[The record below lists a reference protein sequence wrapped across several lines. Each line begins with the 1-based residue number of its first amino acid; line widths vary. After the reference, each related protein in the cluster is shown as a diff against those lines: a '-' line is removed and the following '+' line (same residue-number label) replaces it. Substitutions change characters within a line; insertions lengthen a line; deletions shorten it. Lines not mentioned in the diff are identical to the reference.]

1 MSIPDAP
8 TAGLAAVT
16 HATIPCGTARLPGSL
31 RMPTQARAV
40 VVFAHGSGSGRTSP
54 RNLLVSDALNGLGV
68 GTLLFDL
75 LTEEEALDR
84 RNAFDMPRLADRLLA
99 GIGWLTARQAT
110 RELPIG
116 AFGASTGAGAALI
129 AAAQEPLVRAVVSR
143 GGRPDLAGEWLR
155 RVTAP
160 TLLIVGARDPEVLEL
175 NRDALKVMRGEH
187 RLRIIPGVTHL
198 FEESGALEQVAQ
210 MTCEWFLAH
219 LLPVAAR

>member
-16 HATIPCGTARLPGSL
+16 HATIPCGMARLPGSL

-84 RNAFDMPRLADRLLA
+84 RNAFDMPRLADRVLA

-160 TLLIVGARDPEVLEL
+160 TLLMVGARDAEVLEL

-187 RLRIIPGVTHL
+187 RLRIIPGATHL

>member
-8 TAGLAAVT
+8 TASPATIT

-54 RNLLVSDALNGLGV
+54 RNLLVSDALNGLGI

-75 LTEEEALDR
+75 LTEEESADR
-84 RNAFDMPRLADRLLA
+84 RNAFDMPRLADRVLA

-155 RVTAP
+155 RATAP
-160 TLLIVGARDPEVLEL
+160 TLLIVGARDAEVLEL
-175 NRDALKVMRGEH
+175 NRDALKAMRGEH
-187 RLRIIPGVTHL
+187 RLRIIPGATHL
-198 FEESGALEQVAQ
+198 FEEPGALEDVAQ

-219 LLPVAAR
+219 LLPVAVR